1 MLSRHLRWTLT
12 AVFLCLNGALGQSQD
27 QGRSLAY
34 NAMMCGTN
42 MGIPILKFIVAYY
55 IAHAFTIRVKPGFGP
70 FYTVLYSL
78 LALFFPYFGLILA
91 ARSMEEFAI
100 FEDNPLDTALK
111 AGGLC
116 TLARTYKW
124 KPEMDDDEI
133 LYCDVKAPDNDG
145 SSEIKESSPDGL
157 NTASNP
163 NPVDNIADAT
173 LSQPAVNAL
182 NQETNFTEITIQP
195 KPNDEI
201 SESPS
206 EENFGCQIY
215 CEEGLEIL
223 HQRYIRI
230 HGLCFLPRGNC
241 IARPG
246 EDRCTNCHRTLN
258 GNPLAE
264 EEGNSV
270 EPLKCQAGQYMMVR
284 LPPNCQVEW
293 KKHQD
298 AKFHF
303 RGSPNHRKYYS
314 RFSSFEKLIRKMFHS
329 KKPEA
334 GAKTG
339 RWISQHDA
347 SISASYSIVKSF
359 VALFQLY
366 AIIDF
371 LIKEKSNDRINIS
384 YASYQLT
391 VIPYGLMSL
400 LNILC
405 GFLTPA
411 YPAVYMV
418 RNTVMDEA
426 IKRGGVFDGIVGVL
440 IEEQIDESKMPII
453 KFNRPAK
460 SNNPPPP
467 GSPSQT
473 TPVSQNNS
481 AAARTVFIRHEDL
494 QIDDGALRPLV
505 VGWFVYLWGVIP
517 LLRLISYK
525 KIRSAFSKLG
535 KENTVQCSETSV
547 ENNPQID
554 AEKTNV
560 TFLQPLL

>member
-1 MLSRHLRWTLT
+1 
-12 AVFLCLNGALGQSQD
+12 
-27 QGRSLAY
+27 
-34 NAMMCGTN
+34 
-42 MGIPILKFIVAYY
+42 
-55 IAHAFTIRVKPGFGP
+55 
-70 FYTVLYSL
+70 
-78 LALFFPYFGLILA
+78 
-91 ARSMEEFAI
+91 
-100 FEDNPLDTALK
+100 
-111 AGGLC
+111 
-116 TLARTYKW
+116 
-124 KPEMDDDEI
+124 
-133 LYCDVKAPDNDG
+133 
-145 SSEIKESSPDGL
+145 
-157 NTASNP
+157 
-163 NPVDNIADAT
+163 
-173 LSQPAVNAL
+173 
-182 NQETNFTEITIQP
+182 
-195 KPNDEI
+195 
-201 SESPS
+201 
-206 EENFGCQIY
+206 
-215 CEEGLEIL
+215 
-223 HQRYIRI
+223 
-230 HGLCFLPRGNC
+230 
-241 IARPG
+241 
-246 EDRCTNCHRTLN
+246 
-258 GNPLAE
+258 
-264 EEGNSV
+264 
-270 EPLKCQAGQYMMVR
+270 
-284 LPPNCQVEW
+284 
-293 KKHQD
+293 
-298 AKFHF
+298 
-303 RGSPNHRKYYS
+303 
-314 RFSSFEKLIRKMFHS
+314 MFHS